1 VFPVYFTASSR
12 CLSGDLYG
20 CRGKLTTQS
29 VPSIKGSKDFS
40 TVSSTQ
46 PTSTDNFVY
55 RLPFSTPYTHLTMA
69 PNQRIVVS
77 GGGRPQKGFVGTLY
91 DEITSSEN
99 ATIVR
104 SLLVFGVS
112 ISVLNC
118 CSEAIVEWV
127 LIRLFY
133 RPVSLS
139 STAASASCLS
149 LRKSTD
155 LPLRSFSSIHS

>member
-1 VFPVYFTASSR
+1 
-12 CLSGDLYG
+12 
-20 CRGKLTTQS
+20 
-29 VPSIKGSKDFS
+29 
-40 TVSSTQ
+40 
-46 PTSTDNFVY
+46 
-55 RLPFSTPYTHLTMA
+55 MA

-112 ISVLNC
+112 IIVFYC
-118 CSEAIVEWV
+118 CRASEAIVEWV

-139 STAASASCLS
+139 STAASASCSS
-149 LRKSTD
+149 LRKSTN
-155 LPLRSFSSIHS
+155 LSLRSFSSIRSRDKKKIVSVR